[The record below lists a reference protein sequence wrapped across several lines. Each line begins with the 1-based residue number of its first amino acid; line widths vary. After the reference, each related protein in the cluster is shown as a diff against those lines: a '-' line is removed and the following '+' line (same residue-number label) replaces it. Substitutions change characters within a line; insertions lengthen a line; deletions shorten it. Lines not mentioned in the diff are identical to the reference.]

1 MRPTVADLP
10 WSLLPEPLTTRLA
23 DWAYDLSYSDLSEE
37 VRQAV
42 LRLCRD
48 FVVISL
54 AASTGRGVGESSGP
68 GLEPLVKLAA
78 LYPGSCTIIGR
89 GVTTTPQHAA
99 IVNGAFAHTLNL
111 MDVHR
116 WSAPTHICPGV
127 FPAVF
132 ALAETKRVSF
142 PEFALAVVVGVE
154 AIAKLGMALNV
165 GHGVIDTT
173 DANAPGAAL
182 AGAKI
187 LGLDRD
193 GHTDALGIGAY
204 LAVGGTISLEL
215 TSPGYWCRPM
225 LSGWQPGTGVIS
237 ALLAREGLRGSPR
250 VIEAPTG
257 FLNARSL
264 VPDMAPLSALG
275 DPFEVTRV
283 GLKPYPTT
291 RYLHSEIEALQR
303 IVVKEDL
310 TPGDVRKVVIEKP
323 RSMHLVTG
331 TDDRRDPS
339 TPEVARLSSFFFAAK
354 VVRDRRAWLDA
365 LEPSSLHDPETKR
378 LMDRIECRPAKDL
391 DALFP
396 AGLPAR
402 VTVEKRD
409 GTSSTRTIHH
419 PRGEPERPLSEADL
433 MEKYDALYDYC
444 LSESMPR
451 SSFDQILDRCASL
464 PAEEDLGAFIK
475 SLSHRRPPTRGDDL

>member
-1 MRPTVADLP
+1 MHQGPTVADLP
-10 WSLLPEPLTTRLA
+10 WRLLPEPLSRRLS
-23 DWAYDLSYSDLSEE
+23 DWAYDLSYTDLGQDLREG
-37 VRQAV
+37 VI
-42 LRLCRD
+42 RLCRD

-78 LYPGSCTIIGR
+78 LNPGSSTIIGKD
-89 GVTTTPQHAA
+89 VTTTPQYAA

-132 ALAETKRVSF
+132 ALAETRKVSF

-154 AIAKLGMALNV
+154 GIAKLGMALNV
-165 GHGVIDTT
+165 GQGVIDTT

-193 GHTDALGIGAY
+193 GHADALGIGAY

-225 LSGWQPGTGVIS
+225 LSGWQPGTGVMS
-237 ALLAREGLRGSPR
+237 ALMAREGLRGSPR
-250 VIEAPTG
+250 VLEAPTG

-264 VPDMAPLSALG
+264 VPDPAPLSELG
-275 DPFEVTRV
+275 NPFEVNRV

-291 RYLHSEIEALQR
+291 RYIHSEIEALMT
-303 IVVKEDL
+303 IVVEEDL
-310 TPGDVRKVVIEKP
+310 APDDVEKVVIEKP
-323 RSMHLVTG
+323 RSMYLVTG
-331 TDDRRDPS
+331 TDDRRDPAA
-339 TPEVARLSSFFFAAK
+339 PAVARLSSFFFAAK
-354 VVRDRRAWLDA
+354 VVKDRRAWLDA
-365 LEPSSLHDPETKR
+365 LEPAALHDPETKR
-378 LMDRIECRPAKDL
+378 LMDRVECRSAADL
-391 DALFP
+391 DAFFP
-396 AGLPAR
+396 EGLPAR
-402 VTVEKRD
+402 VTVTKRD
-409 GTSSTRTIHH
+409 GTSSTRTIHQ
-419 PRGEPERPLSEADL
+419 PRGEPERPLSEAEL
-433 MEKYDALYDYC
+433 MEKYDGLYDYC
-444 LSESMPR
+444 LSDSMPR
-451 SSFDQILDRCASL
+451 TRFDEILDRCAGL
-464 PAEEDLGAFIK
+464 EHCQDIGAFFG
-475 SLSHRRPPTRGDDL
+475 SLGGNPA

>member
-10 WSLLPEPLTTRLA
+10 WSLLPEPVTTRLA
-23 DWAYDLSYSDLSEE
+23 QWAFDLSYPDLDDE
-37 VRQAV
+37 VREGV
-42 LRLCRD
+42 VRLCRD

-68 GLEPLVKLAA
+68 GLEPLVRLAA
-78 LYPGSCTIIGR
+78 LNPGSCTILGQD
-89 GVTTTPQHAA
+89 VTTTPQHAA
-99 IVNGAFAHTLNL
+99 IVNGAYAHTLNL

-132 ALAETKRVSF
+132 ALAETRPVSF
-142 PEFALAVVVGVE
+142 PDFAVAVAVGVE
-154 AIAKLGMALNV
+154 GIAKLGMALNV
-165 GHGVIDTT
+165 GQGVIDTT

-182 AGAKI
+182 AGAK
-187 LGLDRD
+187 LLELDRD

-250 VIEAPTG
+250 ILEAPTG

-264 VPDMAPLSALG
+264 VPDPAPLSQLG

-291 RYLHSEIEALQR
+291 RYLHSEIEALLR
-303 IVVKEDL
+303 IVADEDL
-310 TPGDVRKVVIEKP
+310 SPADVEKVVIEKP

-331 TDDRRDPS
+331 TDDRRDP
-339 TPEVARLSSFFFAAK
+339 TAPEVARLSSFFFAAK
-354 VVRDRRAWLDA
+354 VVKDRRAWLDA
-365 LEPSSLHDPETKR
+365 LEPASLHDPTTKQ
-378 LMDRIECRPAKDL
+378 LMDRVECRPAADL
-391 DALFP
+391 DAFFP
-396 AGLPAR
+396 EGLPAR
-402 VTVEKRD
+402 VTVEKGD
-409 GTSSTRTIHH
+409 GTSSTHTIHH
-419 PRGEPERPLSEADL
+419 PQGEPERPLSEAQL
-433 MEKYDALYDYC
+433 MTKYNDLYDYC
-444 LSESMPR
+444 LSDSMPR
-451 SSFDQILDRCASL
+451 ERFDEILDRCSELESCQDIGAFVASL
-464 PAEEDLGAFIK
+464 GA
-475 SLSHRRPPTRGDDL
+475 STS